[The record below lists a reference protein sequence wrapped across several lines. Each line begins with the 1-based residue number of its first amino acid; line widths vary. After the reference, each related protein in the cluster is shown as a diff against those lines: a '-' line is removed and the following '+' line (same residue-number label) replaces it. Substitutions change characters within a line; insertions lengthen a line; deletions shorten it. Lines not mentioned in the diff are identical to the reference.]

1 MSFADPH
8 LWLILAT
15 YFCTSAFSAA
25 VGMGGGIMITAVLA
39 TMLPIHAVLPV
50 QTTMLFFNTGYR
62 LWLYRMH
69 ADWKLAAPFLLG
81 LAIGSTA
88 GAFVYVNLSEHWL
101 ELCLGITILLF
112 IWWPGG
118 AGVLARSKPLQVV
131 LATVHGFITSVTG
144 IGGLLQGVMSRFKLP
159 RQKFIGTFSTLM
171 FGSNVFRALGL
182 FLAGASIGPYLG
194 LIALAIP
201 VGFAGA
207 HVGKRF
213 LDGMDDHWFDLLFK
227 TLMTLV
233 GLHLLYRAFT

>member
-1 MSFADPH
+1 MSLADPH
-8 LWLILAT
+8 LWLLLAT

-50 QTTMLFFNTGYR
+50 QSTMLFFNTGYR
-62 LWLYRMH
+62 LWLYRLY

-81 LAIGSTA
+81 LAVGSTA
-88 GAFVYVNLSEHWL
+88 GAFVYVNMSEHVL
-101 ELCLGITILLF
+101 ELLLGITILLF

-118 AGVLARSKPLQVV
+118 AGVLTRSKPVQVA
-131 LATVHGFITSVTG
+131 LGAIHGFITSITG
-144 IGGLLQGVMSRFKLP
+144 IGGLLQGVLSRFKLS
-159 RQKFIGTFSTLM
+159 RQKFIGTFSAIM
-171 FGSNVFRALGL
+171 FGSNVFRGLGL

-213 LDGMDDHWFDLLFK
+213 LDGMDDIWFDRIFK
-227 TLMTLV
+227 ALMTLV
-233 GLHLLYRAFT
+233 GLHLLYRALT